1 MTSPVGIYRLRVKR
15 KVMEK
20 MAAMKKLSLLVVV
33 LAALSPI
40 YAAKHDPDF
49 QRAIL
54 QGATVHI
61 SIRVVD
67 DEQKPVSDAKIEA
80 RFDSAL
86 QSAGEA
92 KIVSTDTNGIAV
104 VSGKTGKTVCIQATK
119 SGYYRSSD
127 SVCFVSMGQGVV
139 EGKWQPWNMEKT
151 IILRAVRNPVAC
163 QHKVRGYKHVNRVN
177 EWLKFDLEYGDF
189 LPPEGSGKVCDMEV
203 LFDWNGKLGDEYTG
217 MGVKIRFPNDG
228 YSGGYYADNVMC
240 SDFKGVYDFLPNN
253 RLISEF
259 AYSTIEE
266 RDSAT
271 GALQRRQEM
280 LFDKTKGLIA
290 RIRCEVDPASGK
302 LLKFHCAQISDIKF
316 GCNKSGVVFLL
327 KSFFNLTPNDT
338 NLEFDPARNLYQ
350 GKKGRG
356 MIP

>member
-1 MTSPVGIYRLRVKR
+1 MSKR
-15 KVMEK
+15 ICFYKI
-20 MAAMKKLSLLVVV
+20 LSLLAVV
-33 LAALSPI
+33 LAVLSPI

-49 QRAIL
+49 QHAIL
-54 QGATVHI
+54 HGATAQI
-61 SIRVVD
+61 SVRVVD

-80 RFDSAL
+80 RFDPAL
-86 QSAGEA
+86 QSAGEV

-127 SVCFVSMGQGVV
+127 SVCFVSVGQGVV

-280 LFDKTKGLIA
+280 LFDKTKGLVA

-302 LLKFHCAQISDIKF
+302 LLKFHCAEISDIKF

-327 KSFFNLTPNDT
+327 KSFFNPTPNDT
-338 NLEFDPARNLYQ
+338 NLEPKR
-350 GKKGRG
+350 
-356 MIP
+356 